1 MEKLL
6 LAVGVALLILAV
18 VAAGL
23 YGWHG
28 HWGPVLLTLAA
39 AFLGKMAL
47 GFVELLLTPLTLP
60 AIFFAKRGNSF
71 LSMCFITLSA
81 LTTRAAYAAY
91 CILILLYL
99 VRTPG
104 PPVWLSIVLATM
116 VASAPFHWAAQRA
129 TEDQATN
136 IDLIASM
143 LGVLAAGALLA
154 FGIIPL
160 LSLAPVALLFAIS
173 AILVIVWWAA
183 TGLRQT
189 RLQALLH
196 GEG

>member
-6 LAVGVALLILAV
+6 LAIGVVLLLLAV
-18 VAAGL
+18 TAAAL

-28 HWGPVLLTLAA
+28 HWGPVFLTLAA

-47 GFVELLLTPLTLP
+47 GFVELLLTPLTFP

-81 LTTRAAYAAY
+81 LATRAAYAAY

-104 PPVWLSIVLATM
+104 PPIWLAIVLAVA

-129 TEDQATN
+129 SEDQAPN

-143 LGVLAAGALLA
+143 FGVLAAGALLA
-154 FGIIPL
+154 FGMSPL
-160 LSLAPVALLFAIS
+160 LSLAPIALLFAIS
-173 AILVIVWWAA
+173 ATLLIVWWAA

-189 RLQALLH
+189 RLDALIH
-196 GEG
+196 GEH